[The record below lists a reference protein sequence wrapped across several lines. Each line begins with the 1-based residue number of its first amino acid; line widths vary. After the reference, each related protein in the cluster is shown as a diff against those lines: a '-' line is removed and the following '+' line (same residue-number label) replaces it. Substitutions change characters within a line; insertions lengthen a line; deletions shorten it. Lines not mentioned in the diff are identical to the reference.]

1 MGYIFQTLARQAGT
15 GPPIAWWGGWASGRC
30 SPAGDVPLQHAEQVV
45 EVCRAQPGERPDEV
59 AEQQRRLAPLRVD
72 ADDRTL
78 PASKGVISAS
88 RIPVNNPTLDGAR
101 LPPPHP

>member
-1 MGYIFQTLARQAGT
+1 ML
-15 GPPIAWWGGWASGRC
+15 
-30 SPAGDVPLQHAEQVV
+30 SPGND
-45 EVCRAQPGERPDEV
+45 RDEV
-59 AEQQRRLAPLRVD
+59 AEQQRRLPRLRVD
-72 ADDRTL
+72 ADHRTL